1 MLSHGSRCWVNPE
14 NRVGLRVDE
23 VVRDEMAMAAN
34 EDDPVK
40 VVQNKKPG
48 EEESRVPEWIRDPG
62 VQVVIIPRRR
72 VVGDDR
78 RTFLIVIVVYY
89 RWVRFGLVFGNLA
102 GITRHNRQTEFSS
115 DVLKRPQGFIL
126 PHWQFLSIRCSS
138 QGTL

>member
-62 VQVVIIPRRR
+62 VQVVIIPGRRI
-72 VVGDDR
+72 VSDNR
-78 RTFLIVIVVYY
+78 RTFFIVIIVYY
-89 RWVRFGLVFGNLA
+89 HGIRLRLVPSIL
-102 GITRHNRQTEFSS
+102 TRVTGHDSQTGFSS
-115 DVLKRPQGFIL
+115 RILKRLQGVIL
-126 PHWQFLSIRCSS
+126 CHR
-138 QGTL
+138 